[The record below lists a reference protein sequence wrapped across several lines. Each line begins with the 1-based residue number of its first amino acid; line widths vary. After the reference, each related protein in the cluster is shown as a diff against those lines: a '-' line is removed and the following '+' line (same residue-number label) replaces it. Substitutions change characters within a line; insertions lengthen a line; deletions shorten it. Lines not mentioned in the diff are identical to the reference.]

1 MPYVSY
7 LILAAQRL
15 AIDPNAMLMYYEN
28 NGIVYAT
35 TPDGV
40 QHTFTYADLNRPS
53 ANAVAKTAQK
63 GPGSPSAG
71 AQLVNPETKKVANS
85 TPSLIGPPIKRKR
98 K

>member
-40 QHTFTYADLNRPS
+40 QHTFTYAELDRPS
-53 ANAVAKTAQK
+53 AKKTDPGSSQGSISVAKH
-63 GPGSPSAG
+63 SPA
-71 AQLVNPETKKVANS
+71 P
-85 TPSLIGPPIKRKR
+85 IGPPVKRRR